1 MPALFGGIKMKKI
14 FILCVMIILT
24 AAVFAQNAKSVG
36 LTDNDVKNWA
46 KNCVTIQKEFKK
58 IGVDENTTFSSSMKA
73 KDKVESILQ
82 KNGISGSNCI
92 EKYEAIVQSAAV
104 LKAESELDEESKA
117 LMKFMKI
124 DPLGDLKKNLNQKD
138 YNVVSANSKAV
149 LKAMDELENYDS
161 SFSVDSGSNDYSY
174 GDDDLAELYS
184 RLGASADNIAS
195 ETSNLSINEINERG
209 KEVKKLYEQVN
220 KAKGDSGIIYK
231 SEKNASKYNKTN
243 SSNGSQI
250 ITVDTD
256 DGDIGASYV
265 HWVFNLDA
273 KKAELTFEWKDAVV
287 DYKNMASGMK
297 INSTNKTINYTISSV
312 DYYYL
317 EEDKGRS
324 YGHGQEYVIKTKEG
338 PIFHFW
344 IAYDGDY
351 NAFTSKIGING
362 VKGLEDYTWRTNDY

>member
-14 FILCVMIILT
+14 FILCVMLILT

-36 LTDNDVKNWA
+36 LTDSDVKNWA

-58 IGVDENTTFSSSMKA
+58 IGVDENTSFSSSMKA

-92 EKYEAIVQSAAV
+92 EKYEVIVQSAAV
-104 LKAESELDEESKA
+104 LKDESEMDEQTKSMMK
-117 LMKFMKI
+117 LMKV
-124 DPLGDLKKNLNQKD
+124 DPIGDLKKNLNQKD

-184 RLGASADNIAS
+184 RLGASAENIAS
-195 ETSNLSINEINERG
+195 ETSDLTLDEINERG

-231 SEKNASKYNKTN
+231 SEKNASKYNKTDVKKGTVITTGT
-243 SSNGSQI
+243 SSE
-250 ITVDTD
+250 DA
-256 DGDIGASYV
+256 DIGDSYYQ
-265 HWVFNLDA
+265 WKFDLDK
-273 KKAELTFEWKDAVV
+273 KKAELTFTWKDAVV
-287 DYKNMASGMK
+287 DYKNIVSGMK
-297 INSTNKTINYTISSV
+297 INSTTKTINYTISSV
-312 DYYYL
+312 EYYYL
-317 EEDKGRS
+317 KGDIGRS
-324 YGHGQEYVIKTKEG
+324 YGEGKEYVIKTKEG
-338 PIFHFW
+338 PVFHFW

-351 NAFTSKIGING
+351 NSFRKKIGING
-362 VKGLEDYTWRTNDY
+362 VSGDFDAFWSTDD